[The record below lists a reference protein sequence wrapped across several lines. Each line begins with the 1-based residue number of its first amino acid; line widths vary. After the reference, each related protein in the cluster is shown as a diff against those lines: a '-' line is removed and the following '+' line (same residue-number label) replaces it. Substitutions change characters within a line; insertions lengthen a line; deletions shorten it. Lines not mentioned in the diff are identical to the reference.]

1 VPGAV
6 WLCTTEQTRSR
17 KGVTLNPEEN
27 HVNVLTALKDV
38 AGVLLLVFL
47 LPVWMALGFVAVAA
61 VVTRQLYWWARGN
74 TTVLSRVAAHASAP

>member
-1 VPGAV
+1 M
-6 WLCTTEQTRSR
+6 
-17 KGVTLNPEEN
+17 
-27 HVNVLTALKDV
+27 NVLTALKDV

>member
-17 KGVTLNPEEN
+17 KGGTLNPEEN